1 MNNNVRNMFVK
12 KSNKQKEIECLKE
25 TMSINTEALD
35 YLQTC
40 LNVVNDRLSYNEEDK
55 QAQYDKKQLEYIKYC
70 LYYLDDMYIKS
81 FKQLGG
87 KL

>member
-25 TMSINTEALD
+25 TLSKNIEAID
-35 YLQTC
+35 YVENC
-40 LNVVNDRLSYNEEDK
+40 LNVVDDRLSYNEGDE
-55 QAQYDKKQLEYIKYC
+55 QSQYDKVQLEYIKFT
-70 LYYLDDMYIKS
+70 LYYLDSMYMKS
-81 FKQLGG
+81 FKDLGG